1 MYESNFVQLLL
12 NGIADDQ
19 LDIGPKCIKFLD
31 DHGKRMREAL
41 IALGEETQESDAVA
55 DGKAEEKVE

>member
-1 MYESNFVQLLL
+1 MLL

-19 LDIGPKCIKFLD
+19 QDIGPKCIKFLNE
-31 DHGKRMREAL
+31 HGKRMKEAL
-41 IALGEETQESDAVA
+41 IALGEETAESETKN